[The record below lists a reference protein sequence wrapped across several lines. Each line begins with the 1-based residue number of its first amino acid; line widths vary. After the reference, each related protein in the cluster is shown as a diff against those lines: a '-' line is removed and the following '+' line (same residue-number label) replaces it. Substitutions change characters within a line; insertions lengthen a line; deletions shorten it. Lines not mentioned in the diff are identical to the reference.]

1 MTTLR
6 MELPPDV
13 YRRLLKEARHL
24 GKSPQDVAQEW
35 VVERLMTRSGSGND
49 GRQKVREALQEAGLL
64 SELSPNLRRLAD
76 PAVRL
81 EDVKAALE
89 RAEGKA
95 LSEIILDQ
103 RGPKE

>member
-1 MTTLR
+1 MATLH

-13 YRRLLKEARHL
+13 YRRLLREARRL

-35 VVERLMTRSGSGND
+35 VVERLMTRSGSVND
-49 GRQKVREALQEAGLL
+49 GRQKVRQALQEAGLL
-64 SELSPNLRRLAD
+64 SELSPNLQRLVD
-76 PAVRL
+76 PTVRL

-89 RAEGKA
+89 RTEGKA